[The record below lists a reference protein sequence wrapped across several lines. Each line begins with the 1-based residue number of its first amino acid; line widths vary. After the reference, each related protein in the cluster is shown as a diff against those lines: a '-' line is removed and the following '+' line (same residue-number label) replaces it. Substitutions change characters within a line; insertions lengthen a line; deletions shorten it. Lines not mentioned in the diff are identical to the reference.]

1 MIYLI
6 LAISFIAIM
15 GANFCAFVIGARKER
30 EKMLNVLY
38 KEYDNAT
45 NPDTISSLGLAIS
58 KLEEYVWQKRR

>member
-1 MIYLI
+1 MIYI
-6 LAISFIAIM
+6 LLVISFIAIM
-15 GANFCAFVIGARKER
+15 SANFCAFVIGARKER

-45 NPDTISSLGLAIS
+45 HPDTISALGMAIS